1 MNPKK
6 MTNEELAEYPRDFTS
21 QDLLSATVE
30 DIQNQPF
37 SSRCKAECDELLRRL
52 NEADALRKEN
62 AVIRADNA
70 DLLAKQ
76 DAFVF
81 VHNNMTSDM
90 DALRKENEELKEKIY
105 FFARTFRYY
114 AGEAFRFY
122 EKHPLARE
130 TDETRAANTTKE
142 GEASHDR

>member
-1 MNPKK
+1 MEPKE
-6 MTNEELAEYPRDFTS
+6 MTNEELLSEYACLDMAEGG
-21 QDLLSATVE
+21 E
-30 DIQNQPF
+30 I
-37 SSRCKAECDELLRRL
+37 LRRL
-52 NEADALRKEN
+52 NESDALRKEN
-62 AVIRADNA
+62 AIIRGDNA
-70 DLLAKQ
+70 DLLSKQ

-81 VHNNMTSDM
+81 THNNMAADI

-142 GEASHDR
+142 GEASHDH